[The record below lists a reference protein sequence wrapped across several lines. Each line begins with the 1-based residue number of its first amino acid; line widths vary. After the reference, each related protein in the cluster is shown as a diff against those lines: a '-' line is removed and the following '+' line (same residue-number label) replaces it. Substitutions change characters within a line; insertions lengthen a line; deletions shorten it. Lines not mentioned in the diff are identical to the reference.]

1 MSCQLHMG
9 TRHTWAKRETRVTR
23 RSAKTPCCPEG
34 VTGTPIESGL
44 WSGAPPPHPHP
55 AARWWKW
62 GWGWGGGAPDHSS
75 DSIGVP
81 ITPPTVHGPRIMPS
95 SIHQIVGR
103 DGIHVVVRLT
113 KAKTPGPG
121 SCNRLQGCKLQGCK
135 VHACKAAKWG
145 VVGGGSPAGKRG
157 CSREAPT
164 SETKP
169 RAWLDK

>member
-34 VTGTPIESGL
+34 LTGTPIESEL

-55 AARWWKW
+55 AARWWEW
-62 GWGWGGGAPDHSS
+62 GWGCGGGAPDHSS

-81 ITPPTVHGPRIMPS
+81 VTPPTVHGPLIMPS
-95 SIHQIVGR
+95 SIDQIVGR

-113 KAKTPGPG
+113 KTKTPAPEAATVCRAARMQGA
-121 SCNRLQGCKLQGCK
+121 RLQSGGLS
-135 VHACKAAKWG
+135 
-145 VVGGGSPAGKRG
+145 VGGRRRGRGFALANHRHRKPSPRHA
-157 CSREAPT
+157 SLAL
-164 SETKP
+164 
-169 RAWLDK
+169 A